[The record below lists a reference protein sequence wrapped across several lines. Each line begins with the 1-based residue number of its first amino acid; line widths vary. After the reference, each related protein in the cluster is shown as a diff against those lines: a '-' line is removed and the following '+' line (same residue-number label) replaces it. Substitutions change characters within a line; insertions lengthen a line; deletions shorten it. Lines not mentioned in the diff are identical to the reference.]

1 MPPTRGWGGVVS
13 PPAPLRAALLPVFL
27 SLPFPSLLPFLF
39 FHRRG
44 GRRARQP
51 LGCSEISRP
60 PSTPAAQMQWIT
72 LMVLLFISSVEM
84 LAQNRW
90 KKQGRVHA
98 ERGYLVLPRCHPWV
112 ASGPQRGAGGVRRGS
127 PSPRG
132 CFIHGEPPG
141 LFPTSVRGEGKAQPQ
156 RHHLPCANVVPPGVA
171 GDRGQLVAR
180 GPKSQPPGAGCGW
193 WAQGAALCR
202 CFCSMPWVQNVLGGC
217 SEELSPAPSFA
228 PELLLGCPG
237 AVPGG
242 TGSCPLRRVVPPQ
255 PGLCAVRDQGS
266 LF

>member
-1 MPPTRGWGGVVS
+1 MPPTRGWGGVS

-90 KKQGRVHA
+90 KKQGRAHA
-98 ERGYLVLPRCHPWV
+98 ERGYLVLPQVPPV
-112 ASGPQRGAGGVRRGS
+112 GGFGSPTWSRRG
-127 PSPRG
+127 
-132 CFIHGEPPG
+132 CHGGHQAPGAASSTESPPG
-141 LFPTSVRGEGKAQPQ
+141 LFPTSVHGEGKAQPQ
-156 RHHLPCANVVPPGVA
+156 RHHLPCASVVPPGVA

-217 SEELSPAPSFA
+217 SEVLSPAPSFP
-228 PELLLGCPG
+228 PELLLGCPR

-266 LF
+266 LL